1 MLGHRKAQQGFFSAQ
16 SLPHQVN
23 PDSFYGRMGAISSQL
38 FADDD
43 LKDMYCPDNGR
54 PSLPPSL
61 MSGVLLLQFYDDVSD
76 GEAVEC
82 TQYDLRWKVA
92 LDLPLDF
99 PGFDPSSL
107 SVYRKRLIEN
117 DQERYAF
124 DRFVE
129 IGREAGFIPDRV
141 TMLTDTT
148 NVKGAGAVQDT
159 YTLLRKGVRKLLR
172 ALGYHLPGQRRGL
185 SRQVQEL
192 VETYVKQ
199 DHKAEIDWSDPQ
211 ARAGQL
217 KVLVDDTEAILD
229 LAAEQADDAKVRE
242 IGWLLAKILGD
253 DLVTDEEDNPQIG
266 EGTAPDRIISM
277 TDTQMRH
284 GRKSAARRFDGF
296 KASVSTEVSSELILD
311 IADVP
316 ATGSDGA
323 HLIPT
328 IKRVEAHA
336 DVAVERVLGDGAYGS
351 GDNRAECAD
360 YPGHSID
367 LVSPM
372 SRPHAPEVDK
382 SAFQIDL
389 EARCASCPQGHT
401 VTGRD
406 RKDRRGRPIV
416 VFTFARSDCE
426 TCPLF
431 AQCVRS
437 KSAGRTVRTHAH
449 EALLREARQRQQ
461 TDEFKELYCLRGRVE
476 GKIAELVRHGL
487 RETRYLEEQKRQL
500 QRLWTGAAVNLKR
513 LFKLAETKDVD
524 LGVVLAGLRSCQMG
538 LAPG

>member
-1 MLGHRKAQQGFFSAQ
+1 MLGRRNPQRSLFSAQ

-38 FADDD
+38 FNDDD
-43 LKDMYCPDNGR
+43 LENMYCPDNGR
-54 PSLPPSL
+54 PSIPPSL

-76 GEAVEC
+76 GEAVER
-82 TQYDLRWKVA
+82 TKYDLRWKVA

-99 PGFDPSSL
+99 PGVDPSSL

-117 DQERYAF
+117 GQERYAF

-129 IGREAGFIPDRV
+129 VGRAAGFIPDKV
-141 TMLTDTT
+141 TLLTDTT
-148 NVKGAGAVQDT
+148 WVKGAGAVQDT

-185 SRQVQEL
+185 SKQVREL
-192 VETYVKQ
+192 VETYVDQ
-199 DHKAEIDWSDPQ
+199 DRKAKIDWSDPQ
-211 ARAGQL
+211 ARAEQL
-217 KVLVDDTEAILD
+217 KVLVDNAETVLD
-229 LAAEQADDAKVRE
+229 LAAEQADDAEVRE
-242 IGWLLAKILGD
+242 IGWVLTKILGD
-253 DLVTDEEDNPQIG
+253 DLVTDEAGDPQIG

-284 GRKSAARRFDGF
+284 GRKSAARRFNGF
-296 KASVSTEVSSELILD
+296 KNSVSTELTNELILD
-311 IADVP
+311 ITDVP
-316 ATGSDGA
+316 APGSDGA

-328 IKRVEAHA
+328 IERVEAHTS
-336 DVAVERVLGDGAYGS
+336 VTVERVIGDGAYGS
-351 GDNRAECAD
+351 GDNRAACAN
-360 YPGHSID
+360 YPSHSID
-367 LVSPM
+367 LVSPR
-372 SRPHAPEVDK
+372 SQPHDPEVDK

-389 EARCASCPQGHT
+389 EALCATCPQGYT
-401 VTGRD
+401 VTGKD
-406 RKDRRGRPIV
+406 RKDRQGRPILA
-416 VFTFARSDCE
+416 FTFARSDCE

-431 AQCVRS
+431 ARCVRS

-449 EALLREARQRQQ
+449 EALLQEARQRQQ
-461 TDEFKELYCLRGRVE
+461 TDEFKEIYPLRGRVE

-487 RETRYLEEQKRQL
+487 RETRYLGEQKRQL

-513 LFKLAETKDVD
+513 LFRLAQTKEID
-524 LGVVLAGLRSCQMG
+524 LGVVLAGLSPCQMG

>member
-1 MLGHRKAQQGFFSAQ
+1 MLGRRNPQRSLFSAQ

-38 FADDD
+38 FNDDD
-43 LKDMYCPDNGR
+43 LENMYCPDNGR
-54 PSLPPSL
+54 PSIPPSL

-76 GEAVEC
+76 GEAVER
-82 TQYDLRWKVA
+82 TKYDLRWKVA

-99 PGFDPSSL
+99 PGVDPSSL

-117 DQERYAF
+117 GQERYAF

-129 IGREAGFIPDRV
+129 VGRAAGFIPDKV
-141 TMLTDTT
+141 TLLTDTT
-148 NVKGAGAVQDT
+148 WVKGAGAVQDT

-185 SRQVQEL
+185 SKQVREL
-192 VETYVKQ
+192 VETYVDQ
-199 DHKAEIDWSDPQ
+199 DRKAKIDWSDPQ
-211 ARAGQL
+211 ARAEQL
-217 KVLVDDTEAILD
+217 KVLVDNAEAVLD
-229 LAAEQADDAKVRE
+229 LAAEQADDAEVRE
-242 IGWLLAKILGD
+242 IGWVLTKILGD
-253 DLVTDEEDNPQIG
+253 DLVTDEAGDPQIG

-284 GRKSAARRFDGF
+284 GRKSAARRFNGF
-296 KASVSTEVSSELILD
+296 KNSVSTELTNELILD
-311 IADVP
+311 ITDVP
-316 ATGSDGA
+316 APGSDGA

-328 IKRVEAHA
+328 IERVEAHTS
-336 DVAVERVLGDGAYGS
+336 VTVERVIGDGAYGS
-351 GDNRAECAD
+351 GDNRAACAN
-360 YPGHSID
+360 YPSHSID
-367 LVSPM
+367 LVSPR
-372 SRPHAPEVDK
+372 SQPHDPEVDK

-389 EARCASCPQGHT
+389 EALCATCPQGYT
-401 VTGRD
+401 VTGKD
-406 RKDRRGRPIV
+406 RKDRQGRPILA
-416 VFTFARSDCE
+416 FTFARSDCE

-431 AQCVRS
+431 ARCVRS

-449 EALLREARQRQQ
+449 EALLQEARQRQQ
-461 TDEFKELYCLRGRVE
+461 TDEFKEIYPLRGRVE

-487 RETRYLEEQKRQL
+487 RETRYLGEQKRQL

-513 LFKLAETKDVD
+513 LFKLAQTKEID
-524 LGVVLAGLRSCQMG
+524 LGVVLAGLSPCQMG

>member
-1 MLGHRKAQQGFFSAQ
+1 
-16 SLPHQVN
+16 
-23 PDSFYGRMGAISSQL
+23 MGAISSQL
-38 FADDD
+38 FDDDD

-76 GEAVEC
+76 GEAVER
-82 TQYDLRWKVA
+82 TKYDLRWKVA

-99 PGFDPSSL
+99 PGVDPSSL

-117 DQERYAF
+117 GQERYAF

-129 IGREAGFIPDRV
+129 VGREAGFIPDKV
-141 TMLTDTT
+141 TLLTDTT
-148 NVKGAGAVQDT
+148 WVKGAGAVQDT

-185 SRQVQEL
+185 SRQVREL
-192 VETYVKQ
+192 VETYVDQ
-199 DHKAEIDWSDPQ
+199 DRKAQIDWSDPR
-211 ARAGQL
+211 ARAEQL
-217 KVLVDDTEAILD
+217 KILVDDAEAVLD
-229 LAAEQADDAKVRE
+229 LAAEQADDAEVRE
-242 IGWLLAKILGD
+242 IGWVLTKILGD
-253 DLVTDEEDNPQIG
+253 DLVTDEAGDPQIG

-296 KASVSTEVSSELILD
+296 KASVSTELSSELILD

-316 ATGSDGA
+316 APGSDGA

-328 IKRVEAHA
+328 IERVEAHA
-336 DVAVERVLGDGAYGS
+336 SVTVERVLGDGAYGS
-351 GDNRAECAD
+351 GDNRAACAN
-360 YPGHSID
+360 YPSHSID
-367 LVSPM
+367 LVSPR
-372 SRPHAPEVDK
+372 SQPHDPEVDK
-382 SAFQIDL
+382 SAFQIDM
-389 EARCASCPQGHT
+389 EARRATCPRGHT
-401 VTGRD
+401 VTGKD
-406 RKDRRGRPIV
+406 RKDRRGRPILA
-416 VFTFARSDCE
+416 FAFARSDCE

-431 AQCVRS
+431 ARCVRS

-513 LFKLAETKDVD
+513 LFKLAQTKDVD
-524 LGVVLAGLRSCQMG
+524 LSVVLADLNLCQMG

>member
-1 MLGHRKAQQGFFSAQ
+1 MLGRRNPQRSLFSAQ

-38 FADDD
+38 FNDDD

-76 GEAVEC
+76 GEAVER
-82 TQYDLRWKVA
+82 TKYDLRWKVA

-99 PGFDPSSL
+99 PGIDPSSL

-117 DQERYAF
+117 GQERYAF

-129 IGREAGFIPDRV
+129 VGREAGFIPDKV
-141 TMLTDTT
+141 TLLTDTT
-148 NVKGAGAVQDT
+148 WVKGAGAVQDT

-185 SRQVQEL
+185 SKQVREL
-192 VETYVKQ
+192 VQTYVDQ
-199 DHKAEIDWSDPQ
+199 DRKAQIDWSDPR
-211 ARAGQL
+211 ARVEQL
-217 KVLVDDTEAILD
+217 KVLVDDAEAVLD
-229 LAAEQADDAKVRE
+229 LAAEQADDAEVRE
-242 IGWLLAKILGD
+242 IGWVLTKILGD
-253 DLVTDEEDNPQIG
+253 DLVTDEAGDPQIG

-296 KASVSTEVSSELILD
+296 KNSVSTELTSELILD
-311 IADVP
+311 ITDVP
-316 ATGSDGA
+316 APGSDGA

-328 IKRVEAHA
+328 IERVEAHA
-336 DVAVERVLGDGAYGS
+336 GVTVERVIGDGAYGS
-351 GDNRAECAD
+351 GDNRAACVN
-360 YPGHSID
+360 YSGHSID
-367 LVSPM
+367 LVSPR
-372 SRPHAPEVDK
+372 SQPHDPEVDK
-382 SAFQIDL
+382 SAFQIDI
-389 EARCASCPQGHT
+389 EAQRATCPRGHT
-401 VTGRD
+401 VTGKD
-406 RKDRRGRPIV
+406 RKDRQGRPILA
-416 VFTFARSDCE
+416 FAFARSDCE

-431 AQCVRS
+431 ARCVRS

-461 TDEFKELYCLRGRVE
+461 TDEFKEIYSLRGRVE

-487 RETRYLEEQKRQL
+487 RETRYLGEQKRQL

-513 LFKLAETKDVD
+513 LFKLAQTKDVD
-524 LGVVLAGLRSCQMG
+524 LGVVLAGLSPCQMG